1 MLLAIITRIGKP
13 DVNVVYGFA
22 EIISN
27 STQTY
32 HFLTTTMSIR
42 YLTFLYLGA
51 KAGKMNYNKWKKH
64 LKNIFRGVQAL

>member
-1 MLLAIITRIGKP
+1 MLAIITRIGKP
-13 DVNVVYGFA
+13 DTNVVYGFA

-42 YLTFLYLGA
+42 YLTFLYLDIRRS
-51 KAGKMNYNKWKKH
+51 
-64 LKNIFRGVQAL
+64 NIEINHDLDYGTT